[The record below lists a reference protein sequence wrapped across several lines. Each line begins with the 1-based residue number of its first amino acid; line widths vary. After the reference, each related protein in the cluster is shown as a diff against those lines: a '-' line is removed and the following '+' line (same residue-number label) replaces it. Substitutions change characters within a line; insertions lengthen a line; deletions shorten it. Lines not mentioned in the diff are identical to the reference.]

1 MKPSKEIRQ
10 IRDRFERIVEAIGAQ
25 ILRYRED
32 DVHCS
37 VFLGDEVVY
46 ITFCIDPLIFESI
59 KEKLANAPC
68 PASCKREIWTPHTN
82 LGFYQ
87 RIRYAANSWHQMFPV
102 PFSLEPSKK
111 HMGNK
116 PQGGQSK
123 VYFILNQEK
132 ALVKIGVSANAKRRL
147 FELKSHNSDR
157 LELLKTIDS
166 EVAEKLESEL
176 HKKFEHIH
184 VYGEWFSYNDD
195 LKSFIEEAK

>member
-1 MKPSKEIRQ
+1 MKPGKKIRE
-10 IRDRFERIVEAIGAQ
+10 IRDRFERMAEAIGAQ
-25 ILRYRED
+25 IIRYLED

-37 VFLGDEVVY
+37 VFLGDENIY
-46 ITFCIDPLIFESI
+46 ITFCADPVALESI
-59 KEKLANAPC
+59 KEKLSNVRYSAWL
-68 PASCKREIWTPHTN
+68 KREIWTPRPD

-87 RIRYAANSWHQMFPV
+87 RIRYFANSWHQMFPV
-102 PFSLEPSKK
+102 PLSLEPPKK

-132 ALVKIGVSANAKRRL
+132 ALVKIGVSAHPKRRL
-147 FELKSHNSDR
+147 FELKSHNSYR